1 MDSFLEKYAGRE
13 EELMNQLVAKFGPE
27 PSDGQPTQ
35 QQGGQSSLSH
45 RERLIRFYSKYAPDK
60 LSAVDA
66 ALERYRG
73 KEVEMFA
80 ALELKYGPEPPL
92 DSPSPSGA
100 APTSS
105 KFKERLTRFFAQYCP
120 DRMDSI
126 DMMLQK
132 YAGREEDMIKQLVAK
147 FGPEPAAAAS
157 PAAGPSSPRA
167 VLSGNGASYKER
179 VVRLLSAYAPDK
191 VGNADALLTKFAG
204 KEEELIQNLVSKFGP
219 EPAAAAAAP
228 KPNSES
234 DPSSYR
240 SRVTRILSKH
250 APDRLGKVDA
260 LLQQYRGK
268 EDELI
273 QYLVDKFGPEEEK
286 PRSTQQNPPQ
296 AETKRGEQAAK
307 QPTPPPM
314 PVTWRSW
321 LEKRIGQIGIADHDK
336 RFPVSTDDGKE
347 NMACLVL
354 MREFC
359 PDGIL
364 PPSPKSASGPD
375 EVAAKSETS
384 LPSDHDA
391 GKESF
396 VHDDFRKVVGDR
408 ERFTLDSIATL
419 RKWEAE
425 TLTVA
430 AATGAEENAARIAL
444 KAEEASDA
452 KRIEALIIDRQRR
465 RSLVLEKALDM
476 IHSVEGQ
483 LRAETEK
490 VQQIEAAGRLQWFRE
505 KRLEIMRS
513 TRPAQVDQLQ
523 AKFSRWKNLVKEQ
536 DEEIKELAFERMQH
550 NMSHAYSPR
559 GEWPRGGSSGHSF
572 SPRGGIGGGSQM
584 SPQSPGSFVRSVMAS
599 AEVERVR
606 EYGTPRSRQY
616 PAAAASSIPRGANGE
631 GSPLSG
637 TRLLGSLSMSKSPS
651 RLGTTPRTTASP
663 KARTPGGFEHKWL
676 IPKTV
681 LQPFTRPGLS

>member
-92 DSPSPSGA
+92 DTPSPSLA
-100 APTSS
+100 APTSSS

-219 EPAAAAAAP
+219 EPAAAAP

-452 KRIEALIIDRQRR
+452 KRIEALIKDRQRR

-490 VQQIEAAGRLQWFRE
+490 VQQIEVAGRLQWFRE